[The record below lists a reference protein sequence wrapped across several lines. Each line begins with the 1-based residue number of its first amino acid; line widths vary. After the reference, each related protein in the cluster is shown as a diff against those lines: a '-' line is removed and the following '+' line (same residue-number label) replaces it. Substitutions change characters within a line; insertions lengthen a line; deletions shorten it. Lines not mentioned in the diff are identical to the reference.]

1 MKPGEIEVHVLPT
14 VDTVGRIV
22 LTLSGELH
30 GTIHLGSVES
40 LQMAKQVLW
49 AAGYVVSA
57 AAPAAPAAPVA
68 PVPAPVPAP
77 IPASV
82 PAPAPDENC

>member
-14 VDTVGRIV
+14 VDTAGRIV
-22 LTLSGELH
+22 LTLSGEIH

-40 LQMAKQVLW
+40 LQVAKQVLW
-49 AAGYVVSA
+49 AAGHVVSA
-57 AAPAAPAAPVA
+57 AAPAAP
-68 PVPAPVPAP
+68 

-82 PAPAPDENC
+82 PAPVPDENC